1 MFPALLTDR
10 LAAQHAAACLSTNS
24 VHMLEAILGS
34 QQNGFCLG
42 VILSSSELKLGLV
55 AIFFSSSF
63 FFFFPPFLF
72 FFFLPSSQLS
82 SIIVANLQD
91 CSF

>member
-55 AIFFSSSF
+55 AIFFSSSSPPPLSF
-63 FFFFPPFLF
+63 SFFFPL
-72 FFFLPSSQLS
+72 LPAFQHY
-82 SIIVANLQD
+82 
-91 CSF
+91 CS

>member
-10 LAAQHAAACLSTNS
+10 LAARHAAACLSTNS

-55 AIFFSSSF
+55 AIFFSSSSPPPPF
-63 FFFFPPFLF
+63 PFLF
-72 FFFLPSSQLS
+72 FFPSSQLS

>member
-55 AIFFSSSF
+55 AIFFSSSSPP
-63 FFFFPPFLF
+63 PPFLF
-72 FFFLPSSQLS
+72 FFFSPPPSFPAL
-82 SIIVANLQD
+82 L
-91 CSF
+91 

>member
-63 FFFFPPFLF
+63 PPPPLSFSFFFPL
-72 FFFLPSSQLS
+72 LPAFQHY
-82 SIIVANLQD
+82 
-91 CSF
+91 CS

>member
-63 FFFFPPFLF
+63 PPPPPFLF
-72 FFFLPSSQLS
+72 FFFSPPPSFPAL
-82 SIIVANLQD
+82 L
-91 CSF
+91 

>member
-63 FFFFPPFLF
+63 PPPPFPFLF
-72 FFFLPSSQLS
+72 FFPSSQLS